1 MALADQLAAAAGIL
15 MEKQAGL
22 PAVWITGLIPEGSGS
37 LRDLLR
43 DPTRDL
49 FR

>member
-1 MALADQLAAAAGIL
+1 MDKGAGC
-15 MEKQAGL
+15 
-22 PAVWITGLIPEGSGS
+22 PAVWITGVLPEGSGS

-43 DPTRDL
+43 DPSRDL